1 MSFSREAVGNDLQPA
16 ALFDKQTF
24 KQIGRARGAAVG
36 HRQPRSAMQASKS
49 SSKQETADGSVAAR
63 GESSAIARDG
73 A

>member
-24 KQIGRARGAAVG
+24 KQIGRARRAAVG
-36 HRQPRSAMQASKS
+36 HRHNAGFEIVLK
-49 SSKQETADGSVAAR
+49 ETADGSVGCVQDGRR
-63 GESSAIARDG
+63 GESCAIARDG